1 MDFQGGK
8 ITLKDTIIMDTCHHT
23 FVQICRRYNVRVSL
37 NVNYRLGLII
47 MCQYMSIDSNKFTTL
62 VGDAD
67 NGTGYAYSGRS
78 LLGPQCPPLRSGS

>member
-8 ITLKDTIIMDTCHHT
+8 ITLKDTIMMDTCHHT

-47 MCQYMSIDSNKFTTL
+47 MCQYRFISCTECATL
-62 VGDAD
+62 VLVMGQDK
-67 NGTGYAYSGRS
+67 
-78 LLGPQCPPLRSGS
+78 CM